1 MEFKDIMGISHIIPS
16 EEIWE
21 LTAPTVEK
29 ITSEVAEKIRELNG
43 NKSVSAAFVVGGGG
57 KIHGFTE
64 SLAEYLELPKE
75 RVALRGEE
83 VLQAV
88 KFEQESVKKD
98 PLLVTPIGIC
108 LNYYDQKNNFIMV
121 HFNGDRMKLYDNGHL
136 TLVDAALNAGF
147 PNEDLFPKRGKE
159 INFTLNG
166 KPRLIRGEAGE
177 SAVIRFNGKIVSI
190 NTPLEPNSYISIT
203 PSTAGEDATCTIEM
217 LEEYNKDT
225 IAFYVNK
232 KLVSCPRLVEVN
244 GEIQLP
250 SYQIQDGDVIET
262 RNYYTVGQLAEFMDL
277 ILDKNYDILVNNRVT
292 DEDEPVYENF
302 EVEWMVDEHP
312 VFDTAA
318 EASKETGADAAKT
331 EAGVSADME
340 AAEPG
345 KTVGTDAEK
354 QDVPETDAVSKTD
367 QEKADTAEAEEDGAE
382 PAAPLFPTDLSVIVN
397 GRPVLLQGKPVYVF
411 VDVFEHIKFD
421 LNAGNGRPIVTK
433 INGVDARFTQQLH
446 SGDRIE
452 IYWKEN

>member
-1 MEFKDIMGISHIIPS
+1 
-16 EEIWE
+16 
-21 LTAPTVEK
+21 
-29 ITSEVAEKIRELNG
+29 
-43 NKSVSAAFVVGGGG
+43 
-57 KIHGFTE
+57 
-64 SLAEYLELPKE
+64 
-75 RVALRGEE
+75 
-83 VLQAV
+83 
-88 KFEQESVKKD
+88 
-98 PLLVTPIGIC
+98 
-108 LNYYDQKNNFIMV
+108 MV

-217 LEEYNKDT
+217 LEEYSKDT

-340 AAEPG
+340 AAEPV